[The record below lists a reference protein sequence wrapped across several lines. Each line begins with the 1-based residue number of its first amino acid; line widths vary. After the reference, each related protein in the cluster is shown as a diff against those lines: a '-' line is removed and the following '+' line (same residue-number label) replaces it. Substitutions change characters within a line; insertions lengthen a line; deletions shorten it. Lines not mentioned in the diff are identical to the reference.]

1 MTSLNQIDNFIVL
14 DSVYGKFIIPRNN
27 RFQGEALVKTARTHI
42 EGELH
47 NLFVIAETLPDDA
60 IIVDGGTNIGF
71 VTVPLAQKLRN
82 TQARIIGFEPQ
93 RQLYN
98 ALCGTLALNGLTN
111 AYIHNCGLGDKKGQ
125 ATLPDVD
132 YSISQDFGMVQ
143 IKSSEKSSEH
153 PYMKYLNI
161 DVITID
167 SMNLPRLDLLKLDVE
182 GFECAAI
189 EGARKTIEKH
199 RPWVWAE
206 YILSGPEN
214 IKTSFGKIKDYKFF
228 KVDDQNM
235 LCAPAEKF
243 AQVKASELDEI

>member
-1 MTSLNQIDNFIVL
+1 MNVDNFIVL

-27 RFQGEALVKTARTHI
+27 RFQGEALVKTGRTHI
-42 EGELH
+42 EGELK
-47 NLFVIAETLPDDA
+47 NLFVLAETLPSDA
-60 IIVDGGTNIGF
+60 IIIDGGTNIGF

-98 ALCGTLALNGLTN
+98 SLCGTLALNGLTN
-111 AYIHNCGLGDKKGQ
+111 AYIHNCGLGAKKGR
-125 ATLPDVD
+125 AVLPNVD
-132 YSISQDFGMVQ
+132 YGVAQDFGMVQ
-143 IKSSEKSSEH
+143 IKSTEKTVEH
-153 PYMKYLNI
+153 EYMRYLDI

-182 GFECAAI
+182 GFECAAL
-189 EGARKTIEKH
+189 EGAKKTIKQH

-206 YILSGPEN
+206 YILSGPDN
-214 IKTSFGKIKDYKFF
+214 IKTCFSGIKDYKFF

-235 LCAPAEKF
+235 LCAPEERF
-243 AQVKASELDEI
+243 ALIRTADLEEI